1 MKIRYRDPSYANFTL
16 VKNARPT
23 GYSLSAD
30 ISEKRLSLC
39 LGNDCYEKFFSF
51 DEETTAKFETRFQTI
66 GNSEAFLW
74 KLREVYVREND
85 DAEKVLSRILA
96 YCERKGMKHS
106 ESCYCS
112 YEDEK

>member
-1 MKIRYRDPSYANFTL
+1 MKTRYRDHSYAYIL
-16 VKNARPT
+16 LADKSKLI
-23 GYSLSAD
+23 GYSLSAS

-51 DEETTAKFETRFQTI
+51 DEETTAKFETRFQAK

-74 KLREVYVREND
+74 KLREVYVRRND
-85 DAEKVLSRILA
+85 DAEQVLSRILA
-96 YCERKGMKHS
+96 YCDRKGMRHN

-112 YEDEK
+112 YDDND

>member
-1 MKIRYRDPSYANFTL
+1 MYRDPSYACTTL
-16 VKNARPT
+16 VASSKPT
-23 GYSLSAD
+23 DYFLSAD

-51 DEETTAKFETRFQTI
+51 DEETTAKFETRFQSI

-85 DAEKVLSRILA
+85 DAERVLARILA
-96 YCERKGMKHS
+96 YCDRKGMSHS
-106 ESCYCS
+106 EFCYCS

>member
-1 MKIRYRDPSYANFTL
+1 MHRDPSYASITL
-16 VKNARPT
+16 VDYSRPI
-23 GYSLSAD
+23 GYFLSAS

-51 DEETTAKFETRFQTI
+51 DEETTAKFETRFQAM

-74 KLREVYVREND
+74 KLREVYAREND
-85 DAEKVLSRILA
+85 DAEQVLSRILE
-96 YCERKGMKHS
+96 YCDRKGMKHS

-112 YEDEK
+112 YEEEK